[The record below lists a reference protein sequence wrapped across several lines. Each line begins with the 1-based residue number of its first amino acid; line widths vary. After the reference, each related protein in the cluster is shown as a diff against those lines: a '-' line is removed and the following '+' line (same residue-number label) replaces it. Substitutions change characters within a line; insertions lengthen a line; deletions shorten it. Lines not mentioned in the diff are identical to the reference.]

1 MKNKLLLL
9 LIVFS
14 QVGVLM
20 AQEPQ
25 IPDFKNSPMI
35 LKKDGSLGKLE
46 KQTSEIKHKAK
57 AMGYGGTT
65 TYLNFT
71 DPASPVKVG
80 KDVVFIVKLN
90 DAETDPESVFYLTK
104 VQHGSKSRSVDL
116 VNVSAFAAYGAGG
129 KSTKKDYVKLDY
141 EKVAPGVY
149 KIIPKDLEA
158 ANEYAFVSTA
168 QSTSGSNSIVYLFG
182 TN

>member
-1 MKNKLLLL
+1 MKNTFLIML
-9 LIVFS
+9 LICS
-14 QVGVLM
+14 QIGTLL

-71 DPASPVKVG
+71 DPKSTVRTG
-80 KDVVFIVKLN
+80 TDVVFIIKLN

-141 EKVAPGVY
+141 EKVSPGVY
-149 KIIPKDLEA
+149 KIKPSGLEA
-158 ANEYAFVSTA
+158 ANEYAFVSTS